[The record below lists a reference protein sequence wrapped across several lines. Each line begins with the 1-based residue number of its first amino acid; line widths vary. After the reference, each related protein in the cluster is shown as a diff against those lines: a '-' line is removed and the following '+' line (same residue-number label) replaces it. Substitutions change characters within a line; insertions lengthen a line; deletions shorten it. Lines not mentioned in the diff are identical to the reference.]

1 LKILCR
7 TGPPKAGFF
16 HKVSATEDLGDCVVA
31 GAVHVEPVSTP
42 KFPANRE
49 KNREFCKFGP
59 ACVSDDRIRPMI
71 SGLLSRIPYTTEQG
85 IVSTEQGILVLEQG
99 ISPAK
104 PKQSLD

>member
-1 LKILCR
+1 
-7 TGPPKAGFF
+7 
-16 HKVSATEDLGDCVVA
+16 
-31 GAVHVEPVSTP
+31 
-42 KFPANRE
+42 
-49 KNREFCKFGP
+49 
-59 ACVSDDRIRPMI
+59 MI